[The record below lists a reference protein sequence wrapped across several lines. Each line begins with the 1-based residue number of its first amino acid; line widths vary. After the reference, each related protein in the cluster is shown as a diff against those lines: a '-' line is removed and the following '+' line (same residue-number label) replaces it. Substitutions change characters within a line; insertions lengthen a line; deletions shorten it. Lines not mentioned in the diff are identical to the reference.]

1 MTPGADAAA
10 PLHEVV
16 EALTEALEARLD
28 GAVALVLTNNRRRLL
43 SYRKRFYS
51 AEVRVS
57 RRLLALGPMVVCPIV
72 DFVVEK
78 PRAREELKV
87 LFELVPEAPVRKRNR
102 PAMQA
107 QGDTYDLERIL
118 MQESMHAFGEKVTLP
133 ITWGPRRA
141 MRRRQRSIRLGAYD
155 FERQLIRIHR
165 RLDDPS
171 VPEWFVGFVVFHELL
186 HHRFGVER
194 RAGRRVIHSAAFRAA
209 EQRHPCYRAARHWEA
224 TNLHRLL
231 KRSPRVRG
239 TR

>member
-1 MTPGADAAA
+1 M
-10 PLHEVV
+10 
-16 EALTEALEARLD
+16 
-28 GAVALVLTNNRRRLL
+28 
-43 SYRKRFYS
+43 
-51 AEVRVS
+51 
-57 RRLLALGPMVVCPIV
+57 
-72 DFVVEK
+72 
-78 PRAREELKV
+78 

-107 QGDTYDLERIL
+107 RGHLRPRTSV
-118 MQESMHAFGEKVTLP
+118 QESMHAFGEKVTLP

-209 EQRHPCYRAARHWEA
+209 GSVTLVTVQLDTGRR
-224 TNLHRLL
+224 
-231 KRSPRVRG
+231 
-239 TR
+239 